1 MSQAKGVGG
10 TGKTIRN
17 GISVCVDLDQNAVD
31 AIIKIALE
39 EDLGV
44 AGDITSKAILSPSF
58 EVKAEIHGE
67 DKGII
72 AGTQVAKRA
81 FYLMDSSLAVSFN
94 VKDGDF
100 VESGM
105 LIARIEGKGQSIL
118 AVERTALNF
127 LQHMSGI
134 ATFTSSFAEKAKP
147 YSAKILDT
155 RKTTPGL
162 RILEKYAVTV
172 GGGYNHRFGLFDAVL
187 VKENHVRAAGGS
199 KKAISL
205 VRESL
210 GEEIKIEIETE
221 DLEQVKDALEAKP
234 DIIMLDNMSLDSIK
248 KAVALVDG
256 QSLLEVSGGVRLN
269 NIEEIAK
276 TGVDFISTSEL
287 TQSAL
292 SLDMSLEI
300 VG

>member
-1 MSQAKGVGG
+1 M
-10 TGKTIRN
+10 
-17 GISVCVDLDQNAVD
+17 
-31 AIIKIALE
+31 
-39 EDLGV
+39 
-44 AGDITSKAILSPSF
+44 
-58 EVKAEIHGE
+58 
-67 DKGII
+67 
-72 AGTQVAKRA
+72 
-81 FYLMDSSLAVSFN
+81 
-94 VKDGDF
+94 
-100 VESGM
+100 
-105 LIARIEGKGQSIL
+105 
-118 AVERTALNF
+118 
-127 LQHMSGI
+127 
-134 ATFTSSFAEKAKP
+134 
-147 YSAKILDT
+147 
-155 RKTTPGL
+155 
-162 RILEKYAVTV
+162 EKYAVTV

-234 DIIMLDNMSLDSIK
+234 DIIMLDNMSLDLIK

-300 VG
+300 VE